1 MLEFRLVFFSHSWN
15 FRGVMWY
22 KHNIS
27 FATEIYNFYALVV
40 HLIGRDSIFYYNPG
54 GLECNWKWVQ
64 EHNLSTQAQWVW
76 NTNVPFNLLKKH
88 HNSGITVLACLSED
102 SQIVELEGLSASL
115 NHLTTVQVLI
125 EIRNSEN
132 SLSMSNKDSIA
143 MEILLHFLRKN
154 MLEVALYF
162 QFTKSPLILY
172 NIQLFPHTML
182 LKRRFTNSSLSRNTF
197 QLYPNQLSDLK
208 GHKVRAMPDFSE
220 PNTILYFDA
229 YGKPQVT
236 GFMWQFIGTFVSN
249 LNARL
254 EAVLPTWP
262 RGHNLAEP
270 YMLEFTRNGSVDF
283 GLTPVLMT
291 EKFFKR

>member
-1 MLEFRLVFFSHSWN
+1 MVAFRLIFFSCSWN

-27 FATEIYNFYALVV
+27 FATEIYNFYALLV
-40 HLIGRDSIFYYNPG
+40 HLIGRKSIFYYNPG

-64 EHNLSTQAQWVW
+64 EHNLSTQPQWVW
-76 NTNVPFNLLKKH
+76 NTNVPFNLLKKQ
-88 HNSGITVLACLSED
+88 HNSGIIVLACLSED
-102 SQIVELEGLSASL
+102 FQIVELEGLSTSL
-115 NHLTTVQVLI
+115 NHLTTVQLLI
-125 EIRNSEN
+125 EIQNSE
-132 SLSMSNKDSIA
+132 SSKKDSIA

-154 MLEVALYF
+154 MLDVALYF
-162 QFTKSPLILY
+162 PVTKTPLILY
-172 NIQLFPHTML
+172 NIQLFPHTKL
-182 LKRRFTNSSLSRNTF
+182 LKRCFTNSSIYRNTF

-220 PNTILYFDA
+220 PNTILYYDA
-229 YGKPQVT
+229 YGKPKVT
-236 GFMWQFIGTFVSN
+236 GFMWHFISTFVSN

-283 GLTPVLMT
+283 GLAPVLMA
-291 EKFFKR
+291 EKSFNR